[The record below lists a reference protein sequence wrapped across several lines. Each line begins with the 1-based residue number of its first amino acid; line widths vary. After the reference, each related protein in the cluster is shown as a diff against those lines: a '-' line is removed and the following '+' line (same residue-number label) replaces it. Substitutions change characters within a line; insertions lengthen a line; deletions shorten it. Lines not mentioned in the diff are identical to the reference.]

1 MRAQFTQN
9 ILLLL
14 VINFLIKPIYVLFID
29 AEVQNQVGTENYG
42 VYFALFNFCFIFQI
56 LLDMGIVTYN
66 SKQLSQNRGQGA
78 TYFSDILG
86 TKILLI
92 LGFLG
97 TIVISG
103 MVLGYPHSYFP
114 MILGLG
120 SVMIF
125 QSYFV
130 FLRSNFSALGH
141 FKVEAWLSA
150 LDKFLMIFIIG
161 YLVYFSS
168 QITIQRFIYGQIGSM
183 LVAVIVG
190 MLLLSRQFKLAI
202 HFSLERS
209 IKLLRQSWPYALTF
223 ILMILYTRIDAVMLE
238 RILDDNGRAAGVYA
252 TGYRLLDA
260 VNMIGYYFSIL
271 LIPMFSKQLGD
282 KLDVKPLADTALG
295 FLLTIATSVT
305 LLCWFYAPDIM
316 DFIYDDITEENV
328 LVFRLL
334 MFGFWFLSLSYL
346 FGSMISAS
354 GDLRNFNMMLV
365 GGIIIN
371 WVLNL
376 WLIPTEGAVGAAVA
390 TAFTQGGVFIGELIL
405 AIMMFKLRYTVGY
418 ILKVIVFIAMAAV
431 IVWFIAEKLS
441 FLWIF
446 EFMISG
452 FILIVVSFLFG
463 FLRLFWTD

>member
-1 MRAQFTQN
+1 LRAKFTQN

-29 AEVQNQVGTENYG
+29 AEVQNQVGTESYG

-66 SKQLSQNRGQGA
+66 SKQLSQNRDQGA
-78 TYFSDILG
+78 AYFSDILG
-86 TKILLI
+86 TKIFLI
-92 LGFLG
+92 IGFLSA
-97 TIVISG
+97 IVLSG
-103 MVLGYPHSYFP
+103 LLLGYPSSYFP

-120 SVMIF
+120 AVMIF

-150 LDKFLMIFIIG
+150 LDKFLMIFILG

-168 QITIQRFIYGQIGSM
+168 QITIQRFIYGQLASM
-183 LVAVIVG
+183 LVAVSVG
-190 MLLLSRQFKLAI
+190 MILLNQKFRLSIK
-202 HFSLERS
+202 FSLERS
-209 IKLLRQSWPYALTF
+209 LKLLKGSWPYAMTF

-238 RILDDNGRAAGVYA
+238 RMLDDNGRAAGVYA

-271 LIPMFSKQLGD
+271 LIPMFAKQIGD
-282 KLDVKPLADTALG
+282 KLPVKPLADTALG
-295 FLLTIATSVT
+295 FLLTIATAVT
-305 LLCWFYAPDIM
+305 LLCWAYAPDIM
-316 DFIYDDITEENV
+316 GFVYDDVTAENV

-354 GDLRNFNMMLV
+354 GDLKAFNRMLV
-365 GGIIIN
+365 GGIVIN
-371 WVLNL
+371 WALNL
-376 WLIPTEGAVGAAVA
+376 WLIPTEGAAGAAVA
-390 TAFTQGGVFIGELIL
+390 TAFTQGAVFLGELVL
-405 AIMMFKLRYTVGY
+405 AIRMFKLRYTVTY
-418 ILKVIVFIAMAAV
+418 VLKVIVFMILGAA
-431 IVWFIAEKLS
+431 IVWFVVEKLT

-446 EFMISG
+446 ECLISG
-452 FILIVVSFLFG
+452 ILLVIVSFLFG
-463 FLRLFWTD
+463 FLRLSWTD